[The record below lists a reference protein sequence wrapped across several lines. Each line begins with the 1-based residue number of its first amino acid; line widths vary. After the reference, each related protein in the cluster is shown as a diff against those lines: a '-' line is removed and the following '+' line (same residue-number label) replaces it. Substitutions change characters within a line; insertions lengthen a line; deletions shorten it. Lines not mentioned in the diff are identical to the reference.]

1 MALFVSTRP
10 LGGWLVLLRVLRV
23 LVSLSWFGS
32 PVVKVA
38 LVSVPFRVPDGGA
51 VRVDA
56 PPGWVIVVVVGPPS
70 AGDGCLGHLVEKER
84 ERRRTR

>member
-1 MALFVSTRP
+1 MF
-10 LGGWLVLLRVLRV
+10 
-23 LVSLSWFGS
+23 
-32 PVVKVA
+32 
-38 LVSVPFRVPDGGA
+38 VPFRVPDGGA